1 MSLNSYNYLVYKK
14 SCIPFILHMC
24 VYIYMCYN
32 THNYRILFICHKLL
46 KTFYPFNN
54 SNNPEKYI
62 LSTILLMSKLRLR
75 DVK

>member
-1 MSLNSYNYLVYKK
+1 
-14 SCIPFILHMC
+14 
-24 VYIYMCYN
+24 MCYN